1 MATPD
6 RATEALR
13 TSLLRDAEFLCWC
26 FPVFRGRP
34 FLLPAIAFAAGILG
48 AEFVSSTAVLW
59 FLVAVVGLAASSL
72 IEALRE
78 AGLPLAYAG
87 GGALAFLGT
96 QTPIDPLELRWQLA
110 GGPAVVAVRGVLAE
124 APSIRLS
131 ERRGTLAE
139 RTVVRMQVSAWD
151 PGGGGW
157 RLATGTLLVGS
168 RGVPDGRYF
177 RGQSVELHGLAKSPP
192 GPAAPG
198 LLDYETHL
206 RRLGIGLVLQCDAP
220 QDWALGPDPRT
231 DPPWDERF
239 LAWARARLSRGLP
252 DDEATRLIWGMLLG
266 WRTALHD
273 EVDDV
278 FMRSGTLHLFA
289 ISGLH
294 IALIAAWMVGLL
306 RLGRVP
312 RPVCGGLSIPCI
324 WGYVAATGW
333 QASAVRSAVMC
344 SVVVG
349 TWSLRRPA
357 DLINSLSLAALS
369 LLAWDPGQLFQA
381 GFVLSFGVVGALP
394 ILTPA
399 FESAL
404 WRFRPM
410 APDPLLPERL
420 WTRQRRWFEAALR
433 RLLPSVATGLAAF
446 AASTPW
452 TIGFFHLVSP
462 VSVPANLIAVPLG
475 GLVLVSGLIS
485 LSVPVG
491 TETWNGA
498 AWTAMH
504 FLVRWSRSCA
514 DWPFA
519 WWAVGRVPW
528 PIWLPYGFALILW
541 VRGPDARARP
551 GWMRWRYWLWLSG
564 GALATSLWMER
575 QSEIQVFGAGEAL
588 LVDQPGRRRDFLLDC
603 GDDSAARQVV
613 VPGVQAAGIR
623 SLDSLL
629 VSHGDIRHGGG
640 ATQALERLEIPRV
653 VLPRVRLRS
662 PSLVRLTPWARS
674 HHVVV
679 ETIAASERF
688 HDWEV
693 VHPWPNEAF
702 ARADDASLCLRGE
715 LGGWRILIA
724 PDLGPLGQES
734 LVRRHGGGFPA
745 DVLITGIPR
754 SGEAATDRFLAMLG
768 PRLLIVATG
777 RLPATERTPR
787 TTRRR
792 LLNQT
797 FHVLFTEEVGA
808 LRLRFGRELEVFDSR
823 GDLVLTLDRG
833 PDQGIETT
841 R

>member
-1 MATPD
+1 M
-6 RATEALR
+6 
-13 TSLLRDAEFLCWC
+13 
-26 FPVFRGRP
+26 FRGRP
-34 FLLPAIAFAAGILG
+34 FLLPAIAFASGILG
-48 AEFVSSTAVLW
+48 AEFVSCPAVLW
-59 FLVAVVGLAASSL
+59 FLLAVAGIVASSL
-72 IEALRE
+72 IEACRE
-78 AGLPLAYAG
+78 AGLPLAYVG
-87 GGALAFLGT
+87 GGAVAFLGT
-96 QTPIDPLELRWQLA
+96 QAPIDPLELRWQLA
-110 GGPAVVAVRGVLAE
+110 GGPAVVGVRGVLTE
-124 APSIRLS
+124 APSIRLA

-151 PGGGGW
+151 PGGGRW
-157 RLATGTLLVGS
+157 RVATGTLIVGS
-168 RGVPDGRYF
+168 TGVPDGSYF
-177 RGQSVELHGLAKSPP
+177 RGQSVELHGLVKTPP

-220 QDWALGPDPRT
+220 QDWSLGPDPCA

-239 LAWARARLSRGLP
+239 LVWARERLSRGLP

-273 EVDDV
+273 EVDDI

-306 RLGRVP
+306 RLFRVT
-312 RPVCGGLSIPCI
+312 RSVCGVLSIPCI

-344 SVVVG
+344 TVVVG

-357 DLINSLSLAALS
+357 DLINSLSLAALA

-394 ILTPA
+394 VLTPV
-399 FESAL
+399 FESTL
-404 WRFRPM
+404 WRIRPFP
-410 APDPLLPERL
+410 PDPLLPERL
-420 WTRQRRWFEAALR
+420 WTSPRRWLEAALR
-433 RLLPSVATGLAAF
+433 RIVPSVATGMAAF

-452 TIGFFHLVSP
+452 TVGYFHLVSP
-462 VSVPANLIAVPLG
+462 VSIPANLFAVPLG

-485 LSVPVG
+485 MTVPVG
-491 TETWNGA
+491 TEIWNGA
-498 AWTAMH
+498 AWMAMH
-504 FLVRWSRSCA
+504 FLVGWSRRCA

-528 PIWLPYGFALILW
+528 PIWMSYGFALILW
-541 VRGPDARARP
+541 VRGPNERARP
-551 GWMRWRYWLWLSG
+551 GWIRWRNWIWISAV
-564 GALATSLWMER
+564 ALAASLWMER
-575 QSEIQVFGAGEAL
+575 RPEMQVFGAGEAI
-588 LVDQPGRRRDFLLDC
+588 LVDRPRRRRDLLLDC

-613 VPGVQAAGIR
+613 VPGVQAAGFR

-640 ATQALERLEIPRV
+640 ATQALERLEIRRV
-653 VLPRVRLRS
+653 VLPRVRMRS
-662 PSLVRLTPWARS
+662 PSLVRLTPWARN
-674 HHVVV
+674 HRVAV
-679 ETIAASERF
+679 ETIAAPERF
-688 HDWEV
+688 RDWEV
-693 VHPWPNEAF
+693 VHPRPDDSF

-715 LGGWRILIA
+715 LGGWRVLIA

-734 LVRRHGGGFPA
+734 MVRRHGDELTA

-754 SGEAATDRFLAMLG
+754 SGEAASSRLLEAVR
-768 PRLLIVATG
+768 PRLLIMATG
-777 RLPATERTPR
+777 RFPATERTPR
-787 TTRRR
+787 PTRRR
-792 LLNQT
+792 LLNQP
-797 FHVLFTEEVGA
+797 FHVLFTEDVGA
-808 LRLRFGRELEVFDSR
+808 LRFRFGRELEVFDSR
-823 GDLVLTLDRG
+823 GGLILTLDRG
-833 PDQGIETT
+833 RSQGIETA